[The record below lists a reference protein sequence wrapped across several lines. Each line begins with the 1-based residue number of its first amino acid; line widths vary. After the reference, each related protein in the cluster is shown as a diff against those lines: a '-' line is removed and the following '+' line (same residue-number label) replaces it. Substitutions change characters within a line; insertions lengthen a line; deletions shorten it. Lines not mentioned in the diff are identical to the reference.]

1 MLKEIEEKLRNVT
14 LEGGNLVP
22 VKNLSFKLITK
33 SGNFELTP
41 EQSRIIST
49 WEEMYFKLFERMKN
63 KEFPVEP
70 IKIEDG
76 KVEIAVGHPF
86 HRANASIN
94 TLHGIS
100 VAGLV
105 ASEWYGI
112 LECEGEAY
120 FCTFLDTLQEELPYK
135 EFGRFPNKEEREYL
149 RKYLCAKK
157 NHNAAFSKD
166 CMRKV
171 TLFFDGNNQVMKE
184 LINIDFFQYLKVRK
198 EHPEKLEQIYDKN
211 VIELF
216 EEVCDA
222 QNMDFSATF
231 HDENDY
237 ERKSWL
243 AIPMGI
249 PPMLINGICINSVE
263 SPDLLEKINEIA
275 EMFPNAVIFNENKE
289 VLHYP
294 LVNEEKPKS
303 L

>member
-1 MLKEIEEKLRNVT
+1 
-14 LEGGNLVP
+14 
-22 VKNLSFKLITK
+22 
-33 SGNFELTP
+33 
-41 EQSRIIST
+41 
-49 WEEMYFKLFERMKN
+49 
-63 KEFPVEP
+63 
-70 IKIEDG
+70 
-76 KVEIAVGHPF
+76 
-86 HRANASIN
+86 
-94 TLHGIS
+94 
-100 VAGLV
+100 
-105 ASEWYGI
+105 
-112 LECEGEAY
+112 
-120 FCTFLDTLQEELPYK
+120 
-135 EFGRFPNKEEREYL
+135 
-149 RKYLCAKK
+149 
-157 NHNAAFSKD
+157 
-166 CMRKV
+166 
-171 TLFFDGNNQVMKE
+171 MKE

-198 EHPEKLEQIYDKN
+198 EYPEKLEQIYDKN